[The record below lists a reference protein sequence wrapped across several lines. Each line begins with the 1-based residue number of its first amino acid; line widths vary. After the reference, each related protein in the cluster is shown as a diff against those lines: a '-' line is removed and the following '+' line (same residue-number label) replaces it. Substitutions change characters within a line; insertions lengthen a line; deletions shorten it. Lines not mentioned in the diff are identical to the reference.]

1 MVYSETNEFIYKK
14 VFAVKEGNKMINNIN
29 NIPMLDRM
37 TSDKDSYKKEEY
49 YKGYKIPIISDTMF
63 KTMIN
68 NTDRKQYASL
78 LISIVLNKDYKEIYD
93 NIEFI
98 KGTLDK
104 EREIEKG
111 REVDFIC
118 KVDNEYVGIEMNN
131 NFSKSALERNISYCM
146 DIYKSNLRRGESYSF
161 NHVVQININNF
172 FFKGNDQGEE
182 EYSLKNNKGELLTDK
197 IKIFNIYLPLIR
209 KKYYNGE
216 ELSYL
221 EKLML
226 VFNEEDNEK
235 LSKVYEGESIME
247 EYVKDAKRASMED
260 DIVGL
265 YDKELH
271 EEKLRITELEEARE
285 KGIEIGTKRGMDSG
299 IKQGMAA
306 GIAQGKKESI
316 LETAKN
322 MLKKKL
328 DINLI
333 AECTGLS
340 EEEINNLD

>member
-1 MVYSETNEFIYKK
+1 MT
-14 VFAVKEGNKMINNIN
+14 NNIN
-29 NIPMLDRM
+29 NIPMLDRI

-68 NTDRKQYASL
+68 NTNRKQYASL
-78 LISIVLNKDYKEIYD
+78 LISIVLKKDYKEIYD

-98 KGTLDK
+98 KDTLDK

-118 KVDNEYVGIEMNN
+118 KLEDEYVGIEMNN
-131 NFSKSALERNISYCM
+131 NFSKSSLERNISYCM

-172 FFKGNDQGEE
+172 FFKGNDQGTE

-216 ELSYL
+216 ELSDL

-285 KGIEIGTKRGMDSG
+285 KGIATGM
-299 IKQGMAA
+299 KQGMAA
-306 GIAQGKKESI
+306 GIAKGKKESI

-322 MLKKKL
+322 MLKDNL
-328 DINLI
+328 DIEMI
-333 AECTGLS
+333 SKYTGLS
-340 EEEINNLD
+340 EEEINNLK

>member
-1 MVYSETNEFIYKK
+1 MEKTKFGHFTSFLKWFIVKQMNSFCKK
-14 VFAVKEGNKMINNIN
+14 ITVKEGNKMTNNIN

-68 NTDRKQYASL
+68 NTNRKQYASL
-78 LISIVLNKDYKEIYD
+78 LISIVLKKDYKEIYD

-161 NHVVQININNF
+161 NYVVQININNF
-172 FFKGNDQGEE
+172 FFKGNNQGEE

-209 KKYYNGE
+209 KKYYNGG
-216 ELSYL
+216 ELSDL

-226 VFNEEDNEK
+226 VFNEEDNEE

-285 KGIEIGTKRGMDSG
+285 KG
-299 IKQGMAA
+299 
-306 GIAQGKKESI
+306 KKESI

-322 MLKKKL
+322 MLKDNL
-328 DINLI
+328 DIEMI
-333 AECTGLS
+333 SKYTGLS
-340 EEEINNLD
+340 EEEINNLK

>member
-104 EREIEKG
+104 EIEIEKG

-118 KVDNEYVGIEMNN
+118 KVDNEYVGIEM
-131 NFSKSALERNISYCM
+131 
-146 DIYKSNLRRGESYSF
+146 
-161 NHVVQININNF
+161 
-172 FFKGNDQGEE
+172 
-182 EYSLKNNKGELLTDK
+182 NNKGELLTDK

-216 ELSYL
+216 ELSDL

-260 DIVGL
+260 DVVGL

-285 KGIEIGTKRGMDSG
+285 KGIET
-299 IKQGMAA
+299 GMAA
-306 GIAQGKKESI
+306 GIAKGKKESI
-316 LETAKN
+316 LETAKKL
-322 MLKKKL
+322 LKEKV
-328 DINLI
+328 DIDI
-333 AECTGLS
+333 ISKCTGLTQ
-340 EEEINNLD
+340 EEINNLR

>member
-1 MVYSETNEFIYKK
+1 MT
-14 VFAVKEGNKMINNIN
+14 NNIN

-104 EREIEKG
+104 EREREIEKG

-118 KVDNEYVGIEMNN
+118 KLEDEYVGIEMNN
-131 NFSKSALERNISYCM
+131 NFSKSSLERNISYCM

-172 FFKGNDQGEE
+172 FFKGSDQGEE

-216 ELSYL
+216 ELSDL

-226 VFNEEDNEK
+226 VFNEEDNEE

-285 KGIEIGTKRGMDSG
+285 KGIAT
-299 IKQGMAA
+299 GMAA
-306 GIAQGKKESI
+306 GIAQGRKESI
-316 LETAKN
+316 LETARN
-322 MLKKKL
+322 MLKDNL
-328 DINLI
+328 DIEMI
-333 AECTGLS
+333 CKYTGLS
-340 EEEINNLD
+340 EEEINNLK

>member
-14 VFAVKEGNKMINNIN
+14 IFAVKEGNKMINNIN

-131 NFSKSALERNISYCM
+131 NFSKSSLERNISYCM

-161 NHVVQININNF
+161 NHVLQININNF

-216 ELSYL
+216 ELSDL

-260 DIVGL
+260 DVVGL

-285 KGIEIGTKRGMDSG
+285 KGIET
-299 IKQGMAA
+299 GMAA
-306 GIAQGKKESI
+306 GIAKGKKESI
-316 LETAKN
+316 LETAKKL
-322 MLKKKL
+322 LKEKV
-328 DINLI
+328 DIDI
-333 AECTGLS
+333 ISKCTGLTQ
-340 EEEINNLD
+340 EEINNLR

>member
-1 MVYSETNEFIYKK
+1 MVYSEINEFIYKK
-14 VFAVKEGNKMINNIN
+14 KTEKEGNKMINNIN

-78 LISIVLNKDYKEIYD
+78 LISIVLNKDYEEIYD
-93 NIEFI
+93 NIELI

-131 NFSKSALERNISYCM
+131 NFSKSSLERNISYCM

-172 FFKGNDQGEE
+172 FFKGSDQGEE
-182 EYSLKNNKGELLTDK
+182 EYEIRNRNGESLTDK

-216 ELSYL
+216 ELSDL

-226 VFNEEDNEK
+226 VFNEEDNEE

-285 KGIEIGTKRGMDSG
+285 KGIETG
-299 IKQGMAA
+299 IAA

-322 MLKKKL
+322 MLKDNL
-328 DINLI
+328 DIEMI
-333 AECTGLS
+333 SKYTGLS
-340 EEEINNLD
+340 EEEINNLK

>member
-1 MVYSETNEFIYKK
+1 
-14 VFAVKEGNKMINNIN
+14 
-29 NIPMLDRM
+29 
-37 TSDKDSYKKEEY
+37 
-49 YKGYKIPIISDTMF
+49 
-63 KTMIN
+63 MIN

-78 LISIVLNKDYKEIYD
+78 LISIVLKKDYKEIYD

-98 KGTLDK
+98 KDTLDK

-131 NFSKSALERNISYCM
+131 NFSKSSLERNISYCM

-216 ELSYL
+216 ELSDL

-226 VFNEEDNEK
+226 VFNEEDNEE

-285 KGIEIGTKRGMDSG
+285 KGIEIGTKR
-299 IKQGMAA
+299 
-306 GIAQGKKESI
+306 SI
-316 LETAKN
+316 LETARN
-322 MLKKKL
+322 MLKDNL
-328 DINLI
+328 DIEMI
-333 AECTGLS
+333 CKYTGLAK
-340 EEEINNLD
+340 EEINNLR

>member
-1 MVYSETNEFIYKK
+1 
-14 VFAVKEGNKMINNIN
+14 
-29 NIPMLDRM
+29 
-37 TSDKDSYKKEEY
+37 
-49 YKGYKIPIISDTMF
+49 
-63 KTMIN
+63 
-68 NTDRKQYASL
+68 
-78 LISIVLNKDYKEIYD
+78 
-93 NIEFI
+93 
-98 KGTLDK
+98 
-104 EREIEKG
+104 
-111 REVDFIC
+111 
-118 KVDNEYVGIEMNN
+118 
-131 NFSKSALERNISYCM
+131 M

-216 ELSYL
+216 ELSDL

-260 DIVGL
+260 DVVGL

-285 KGIEIGTKRGMDSG
+285 KGIET
-299 IKQGMAA
+299 GMAA

-316 LETAKN
+316 LETARN
-322 MLKKKL
+322 MLKDNL
-328 DINLI
+328 DIEMI
-333 AECTGLS
+333 CKYTGLTR
-340 EEEINNLD
+340 EEINNLK

>member
-78 LISIVLNKDYKEIYD
+78 LISIVLKKDYKEIYD

-161 NHVVQININNF
+161 NHVLQININNF

-216 ELSYL
+216 ELSDL

-260 DIVGL
+260 DVVGL

-285 KGIEIGTKRGMDSG
+285 KGI
-299 IKQGMAA
+299 AA
-306 GIAQGKKESI
+306 GIAKGRKESI
-316 LETAKN
+316 LETANKL
-322 MLKKKL
+322 LKEKV
-328 DINLI
+328 DIDI
-333 AECTGLS
+333 ISKCTGLTK
-340 EEEINNLD
+340 EEINNLR

>member
-14 VFAVKEGNKMINNIN
+14 IFAVKEGNKMINNIN
-29 NIPMLDRM
+29 NIPMLDRK

-78 LISIVLNKDYKEIYD
+78 LISIVLKKDYKEIYD

-216 ELSYL
+216 ELSDL

-271 EEKLRITELEEARE
+271 EEKLRITELEEARN
-285 KGIEIGTKRGMDSG
+285 KGFE
-299 IKQGMAA
+299 A
-306 GIAQGKKESI
+306 GKNESI
-316 LETAKN
+316 LETAR
-322 MLKKKL
+322 
-328 DINLI
+328 NLLEEKVNI
-333 AECTGLS
+333 DTISKCTGLS
-340 EEEINNLD
+340 KEEINNLK

>member
-1 MVYSETNEFIYKK
+1 
-14 VFAVKEGNKMINNIN
+14 MINNIN
-29 NIPMLDRM
+29 NVPMLDRM
-37 TSDKDSYKKEEY
+37 TSNKDSYKKEEY

-68 NTDRKQYASL
+68 NTNRKQYASL

-98 KGTLDK
+98 KGSLDK
-104 EREIEKG
+104 ERDIEKG

-118 KVDNEYVGIEMNN
+118 KLDNEYVGIEMNN

-161 NHVVQININNF
+161 NHVLQININNF
-172 FFKGNDQGEE
+172 FFKGNNQGEE

-209 KKYYNGE
+209 KKYYNGG
-216 ELSYL
+216 ELSDL

-226 VFNEEDNEK
+226 VFNEEDNEE

-260 DIVGL
+260 DVVGL

-285 KGIEIGTKRGMDSG
+285 KGIATGM
-299 IKQGMAA
+299 KQGMAA
-306 GIAQGKKESI
+306 GIAKGKKESI

-322 MLKKKL
+322 MLKDNL
-328 DINLI
+328 DIEMI
-333 AECTGLS
+333 SKYTGLS
-340 EEEINNLD
+340 EEEINNLK

>member
-285 KGIEIGTKRGMDSG
+285 KGIET
-299 IKQGMAA
+299 GMAA

>member
-260 DIVGL
+260 DVVGL

-285 KGIEIGTKRGMDSG
+285 KGIET
-299 IKQGMAA
+299 GMAA
-306 GIAQGKKESI
+306 GIAKGKKESI
-316 LETAKN
+316 LETAKKL
-322 MLKKKL
+322 LKEKV
-328 DINLI
+328 DIDI
-333 AECTGLS
+333 ISKCTGLTQ
-340 EEEINNLD
+340 EEINNLR